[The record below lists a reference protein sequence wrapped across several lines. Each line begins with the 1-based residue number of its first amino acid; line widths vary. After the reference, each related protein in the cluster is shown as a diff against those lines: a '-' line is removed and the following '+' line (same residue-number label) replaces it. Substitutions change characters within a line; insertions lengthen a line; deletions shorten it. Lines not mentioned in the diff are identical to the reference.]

1 MSIVQKHITLKPFRK
16 GFHIITH
23 EIKEA
28 IPEHKS
34 VKAGMLNVFIKHS
47 SASLTIN
54 EKADP
59 DVRHDFEAHFDHV
72 VPEHASYY
80 LHMAEGPDDMPAHI
94 KASLLGSSVTMPV
107 TNGKLGLGIWQGIY
121 LGEHRINGG
130 ERSLVITLYS

>member
-1 MSIVQKHITLKPFRK
+1 MSVVQKHITLKPFRK

-23 EIKEA
+23 EIKKA

-121 LGEHRINGG
+121 LGEHRSNGG
-130 ERSLVITLYS
+130 ERSLIITLYS